1 MRPVGSAMLSLAAL
15 AFSLSAVSVLS
26 EGTRG
31 GSPWMA
37 ALLALAA
44 AGSAVAGFGVLQGL
58 LVTLVLA
65 MTAASVLVLV
75 LAPRPERARTVA
87 LVSGLLGLVP
97 VVVAG
102 VSG

>member
-1 MRPVGSAMLSLAAL
+1 MLSLAAI
-15 AFSLSAVSVLS
+15 AFSLSAVSVLAQ
-26 EGTRG
+26 GGRG
-31 GSPWMA
+31 ACRWVAVP
-37 ALLALAA
+37 LALAA
-44 AGSAVAGFGVLQGL
+44 AGSAVIGFGVLQGL

-87 LVSGLLGLVP
+87 LVSGLVGLVP

-102 VSG
+102 VSR

>member
-1 MRPVGSAMLSLAAL
+1 MLSLAAL
-15 AFSLSAVSVLS
+15 AFSLSAVSVLAQ
-26 EGTRG
+26 GGRG
-31 GSPWMA
+31 ASWWMA

-44 AGSAVAGFGVLQGL
+44 VASAVAGFGVLQGL
-58 LVTLVLA
+58 IVTLVLA

-87 LVSGLLGLVP
+87 LVSGLVGLVP
-97 VVVAG
+97 AVVAG

>member
-1 MRPVGSAMLSLAAL
+1 MLSLAAL
-15 AFSLSAVSVLS
+15 AFSLSAVSVL
-26 EGTRG
+26 GQGGRG
-31 GSPWMA
+31 ASRWVAVP
-37 ALLALAA
+37 LALAA

-58 LVTLVLA
+58 IVTLVLA

-102 VSG
+102 VSR